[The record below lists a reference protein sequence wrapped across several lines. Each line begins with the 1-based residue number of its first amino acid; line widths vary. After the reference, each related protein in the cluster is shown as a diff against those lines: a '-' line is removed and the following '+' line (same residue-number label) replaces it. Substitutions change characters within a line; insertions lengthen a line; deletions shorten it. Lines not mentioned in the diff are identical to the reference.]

1 MDSNIICNYYTT
13 EYESLLRTTEQLFK
27 HKVLQSYLT
36 NEQNLIM
43 YELLKIK
50 DYNEKL
56 GYWKDLLDGILKLNL
71 TLVETVTNSEA
82 SADHETE
89 NPVIDD
95 DEFIKMDLLNL
106 QERLLSDGFVAAL
119 SLKIRYCLWEQPLK
133 IWLQNDFKDGI
144 LLKIFDDYK
153 NVGYS
158 EQDTDDD
165 CYELLHDARYV
176 IRETV
181 TKQSEQANGEHV
193 DAITTIKVISNK
205 EDDENYDDD
214 NYDEESDH
222 SHNKEN
228 TSQNISK
235 DQRLVINISKDTLS
249 LLSTEELNNDKK
261 KIVSRF
267 NNIYHTIEDDKTT
280 VLGKLQLKEAEKR
293 MEKNQRKRKREESE
307 DDEYDT
313 SNQNSTHSNTNSTNE
328 SGNQNLDEN
337 KEALRADGDKMASD
351 TEVLLLKDI
360 NNKKK
365 KKKSNFDDKTGGS
378 NIQIS
383 HLLSTIEENR
393 SKLQL
398 TDQELKKLLTDVQKT
413 GSKWA
418 SDQKIGQ
425 EELYE
430 ACEKVLTQ
438 LRSYGS
444 YCQPFMNK
452 VSKRE
457 APNYY
462 DIIKQPMDLNTVLR
476 KLRNIRYQSKQEFVD
491 DLNLIWKNCLT
502 YNTDTKLLIRR
513 DCSMM
518 QKKAASLISSIPEIT
533 IRDRKDVEFELYEE
547 EEDEGKLNGTAKDL
561 TKNDN
566 QNAREEVGKKSSR
579 KGAGKN
585 RTLTKVDEFNKI
597 ETSPYCEVDD
607 TKQEADLKDEE
618 QVKVSEGEN
627 KPESEDENNDKPED
641 EHNDEPEGDH
651 TTKSEEVP
659 ISGVGKER
667 DTDVEDEEDNEIDNE
682 EDDDDMIDDED
693 DVQDTGY
700 LQMLNAEQL
709 AFIDDAEL
717 TTWKNMTSNARSD
730 ILLNRSQL
738 FNGNK
743 LNPMA
748 DALLRNNKK
757 MKEDRQWLLDYVN
770 ELNLIQQKNSKNI
783 GSQQNNVSVDETQN
797 DDDGS
802 GYLEDVK
809 IGTDNLF
816 FLNEY
821 NITSNLPPL
830 PYNGINNSDLDKIE
844 NFIVKENLQKMK
856 IADEP
861 PMKSLFSQNRDI
873 GISGEM
879 NKNVK
884 LIQEIRHICH
894 KISLIRD
901 LQNRQAAIIASA
913 NNPNTKNAA
922 VIKAKVFKP
931 SIFRKMDTDTQVD
944 LDFISTLPTRNAEM
958 DQNLIESLLFKIN
971 SKIAMDSGFES
982 TERTAISTLNEIST
996 TYINNLIKTIKL
1008 HKESTSNNTI
1018 NDEMELLEVSLLQ
1031 NGISRPDMIYSYY
1044 EKNFL
1049 KKQKKLKDIKF
1060 KLNTFLKKLLRPSL
1074 KDLSER
1080 NFDDE
1085 SSSYITGDFSNELTG
1100 DDFFG
1105 FKELGLDKEFNM
1117 MNKNIPLHLL
1127 AIQMTDVNSGSGVK
1141 SIKLEDKEMDLNFE
1155 NFHVSDLNT
1164 DSIVGLMKPCLQD
1177 QWELNQK
1184 VLNIKK
1190 DVFEALSLEEQ
1201 SNTVIKGDE
1210 ELPLKLKAVR
1220 LATNG
1225 RISLMKKK
1233 NINATILLP
1242 EEEPKEPT
1250 PIVEAPAKLNDDTK
1264 TITLPT
1270 SNQDRDH
1277 LFLPTLVSNNMQSHG
1292 LVVPKRE

>member
-1 MDSNIICNYYTT
+1 MNSNIICNYYTT

-36 NEQNLIM
+36 NEQNFIM
-43 YELLKIK
+43 YELLNIG
-50 DYNEKL
+50 DYDEKL
-56 GYWKDLLDGILKLNL
+56 GYWKDLLDGVLKLNL
-71 TLVETVTNSEA
+71 TLVDNVTISET
-82 SADHETE
+82 SAGNENE
-89 NPVIDD
+89 NPAVDD

-153 NVGYS
+153 NVGFND
-158 EQDTDDD
+158 QDTDDD

-176 IRETV
+176 IREPV
-181 TKQSEQANGEHV
+181 TKQFEKASGEQVAPF
-193 DAITTIKVISNK
+193 TTIKVMSDK
-205 EDDENYDDD
+205 EDDENYDED
-214 NYDEESDH
+214 NYDEESDEGV
-222 SHNKEN
+222 NKQSSSE
-228 TSQNISK
+228 SLSK

-249 LLSTEELNNDKK
+249 LLSTDELNNDKK

-280 VLGKLQLKEAEKR
+280 VLGKLQLKEAEQR
-293 MEKNQRKRKREESE
+293 MEKNQRKRKREESD
-307 DDEYDT
+307 DDEDYDFSNQQNT
-313 SNQNSTHSNTNSTNE
+313 QSNANNSNEASNQNLAEENE
-328 SGNQNLDEN
+328 ESQ
-337 KEALRADGDKMASD
+337 ADGNNKLPSE
-351 TEVLLLKDI
+351 TEVLLLKEI

-365 KKKSNFDDKTGGS
+365 KKKSNLDDKAGAS

-430 ACEKVLTQ
+430 ACEKVLNQ

-476 KLRNIRYQSKQEFVD
+476 KFRNIRYQSKQEFVD

-518 QKKAASLISSIPEIT
+518 QKKAASLISTIPDIT
-533 IRDRKDVEFELYEE
+533 IRDRKDVEYDLYEE
-547 EEDEGKLNGTAKDL
+547 DEEEGKPNGGTKDL
-561 TKNDN
+561 TKNDT
-566 QNAREEVGKKSSR
+566 QNSREEVGKKSSR

-585 RTLTKVDEFNKI
+585 RTLTKVDEFKI
-597 ETSPYCEVDD
+597 ESTAHSEVDD
-607 TKQEADLKDEE
+607 TKQEADIKGEE
-618 QVKVSEGEN
+618 QDYVAEDQN
-627 KPESEDENNDKPED
+627 KLEVEDDNNNESEVDPK
-641 EHNDEPEGDH
+641 
-651 TTKSEEVP
+651 TKSEEAHH
-659 ISGVGKER
+659 SDAEKER
-667 DTDVEDEEDNEIDNE
+667 ETDIEEEEDIEN
-682 EDDDDMIDDED
+682 DDDDIIDDED

-748 DALLRNNKK
+748 AALLRNNKK

-783 GSQQNNVSVDETQN
+783 SSQQNNVSVDETHN

-830 PYNGINNSDLDKIE
+830 PYNGINNSDLDNIE

-856 IADEP
+856 SSDEP
-861 PMKSLFSQNRDI
+861 ATKSLFSKNRDI
-873 GISGEM
+873 GISGDM

-1018 NDEMELLEVSLLQ
+1018 NDEMELLEISLLQ

-1049 KKQKKLKDIKF
+1049 KKQKKLKDIKY
-1060 KLNTFLKKLLRPSL
+1060 KLNSFLKKLLRPSL

-1127 AIQMTDVNSGSGVK
+1127 AIQMTDVSSGSGVK
-1141 SIKLEDKEMDLNFE
+1141 SIKLEDKEMNLTFKDL
-1155 NFHVSDLNT
+1155 HVSDLKS
-1164 DSIVGLMKPCLQD
+1164 DSVVGLMKPCLQD

-1190 DVFEALSLEEQ
+1190 DVFEALPLDEQ
-1201 SNTVIKGDE
+1201 ANTIIKGDE

-1233 NINATILLP
+1233 NINSTILLP
-1242 EEEPKEPT
+1242 EEEPKEPKLIIGVPT
-1250 PIVEAPAKLNDDTK
+1250 KLNND
-1264 TITLPT
+1264 TITHSPVH
-1270 SNQDRDH
+1270 DRDQ